1 MASNSKQEK
10 ASKKYY
16 ATHKK
21 YREEKIQNQIS
32 KQKANKKKTNEYH
45 REYYAENEDYRRY
58 KKRYS
63 REYKKREPIKSLPR
77 ARRKGLKE
85 K

>member
-1 MASNSKQEK
+1 MASTAKQEK
-10 ASKKYY
+10 VSKRYY

-21 YREEKIQNQIS
+21 YREKKIDNQIS
-32 KQKANKKKTNEYH
+32 KQKRNKKETNEYH
-45 REYYAENEDYRRY
+45 RKYYAENEDYRKY
-58 KKRYS
+58 KRRYS

-85 K
+85 R

>member
-1 MASNSKQEK
+1 MASTAKQEK
-10 ASKKYY
+10 ASKRYY

-21 YREEKIQNQIS
+21 YREKKIDNQIS
-32 KQKANKKKTNEYH
+32 KQKRNKKETNEYH
-45 REYYAENEDYRRY
+45 RKYYAENEDYRKY
-58 KKRYS
+58 KRRYS

-85 K
+85 R